1 MDLSI
6 VYVIAWC
13 MLLEKRTRLEEEF
26 CRVHAQKEFQL
37 MVKRDY
43 RAINIMLA
51 RVESNFLTFEVLLK
65 SLPT

>member
-1 MDLSI
+1 
-6 VYVIAWC
+6 

-43 RAINIMLA
+43 RVINTMLA
-51 RVESNFLTFEVLLK
+51 RVESNSLTFEVLLK

>member
-1 MDLSI
+1 
-6 VYVIAWC
+6 

-26 CRVHAQKEFQL
+26 YRVHAQKEFQL

-43 RAINIMLA
+43 RVINIMLA